1 MSASDDSTAKC
12 ITRVSAAATIP
23 LTCGELVEDQD
34 FADDSLR
41 KNILTVLQ
49 SRSTDLASV
58 VRGKA
63 NLCWARRAESPCNR
77 WNSPEKEDDREVCAW
92 CCWICFCMF
101 FFFFF
106 FFAQI
111 LSRNEI
117 SDGMVLGQ
125 SRYIAK
131 ALKRLSKLDDQTGN
145 EIALLADLYFN

>member
-1 MSASDDSTAKC
+1 MEKPICAG
-12 ITRVSAAATIP
+12 RVEQKALAIDGTHQKRRTIARFVH
-23 LTCGELVEDQD
+23 GVVG
-34 FADDSLR
+34 FAF
-41 KNILTVLQ
+41 
-49 SRSTDLASV
+49 
-58 VRGKA
+58 
-63 NLCWARRAESPCNR
+63 
-77 WNSPEKEDDREVCAW
+77 VC
-92 CCWICFCMF
+92 